1 MFFFYFL
8 VKTFPNDRVCTQDYD
23 INCAFYSDEN
33 LNSVESHVQMCRTTP
48 PYLDEQINSFV
59 KQAYTGVGDSDGNYL
74 FRKDI
79 GWLCAQRRVGRALG
93 WLSHQ
98 YSSHAALPDVL
109 LLVDDDTFVVRRYLS
124 VLVVLAWLSLDLVI
138 G

>member
-1 MFFFYFL
+1 ML
-8 VKTFPNDRVCTQDYD
+8 
-23 INCAFYSDEN
+23 N
-33 LNSVESHVQMCRTTP
+33 LTCKCVGLLLPIWMSKSIPLLSKH
-48 PYLDEQINSFV
+48 
-59 KQAYTGVGDSDGNYL
+59 TGVGDSDGNYL

-98 YSSHAALPDVL
+98 YSSDAALPDVL